1 MFFRNHKYVTG
12 FVLASF
18 VFGAAAYAGGSTN
31 TPETGYT
38 LCFNTKTRVVTLPGD
53 ETCGKGTQK
62 FEVAGKNQFN
72 IASNSGSTS
81 SSNDEYTDEQAADD
95 EFDNA
100 CLGDTTGECSSKK
113 NFMTYTKFLMDI
125 ASKTKKS
132 IRLVK
137 CKYLKIG
144 SNDSSFKY
152 SSDGYAHV
160 CETSPESG
168 AIRIISTSAV
178 QVNNY
183 MASLRNTK
191 CVPNENVVVGYVKT
205 QPDVAIQVAG
215 PNTSAIKN
223 FISAAGITTICPVA

>member
-81 SSNDEYTDEQAADD
+81 SSNDES
-95 EFDNA
+95 FDPIFKY
-100 CLGDTTGECSSKK
+100 LHFTI
-113 NFMTYTKFLMDI
+113 LMLFFVLPAI
-125 ASKTKKS
+125 S
-132 IRLVK
+132 IR
-137 CKYLKIG
+137 
-144 SNDSSFKY
+144 
-152 SSDGYAHV
+152 
-160 CETSPESG
+160 
-168 AIRIISTSAV
+168 
-178 QVNNY
+178 
-183 MASLRNTK
+183 
-191 CVPNENVVVGYVKT
+191 
-205 QPDVAIQVAG
+205 
-215 PNTSAIKN
+215 N
-223 FISAAGITTICPVA
+223 FV